1 MPNAISANNFLV
13 AGVPGLTP
21 LISAGRTAHLHSPG
35 QLDWM
40 QRRTKLLP
48 PSEGSRDLGSAC
60 CRRTDET
67 MGRGD
72 LVTQLAE
79 LAIQN
84 TASKIGSSALYGCP
98 SLPNSPIVQ
107 WEEAKTEYARDQ
119 SDVTKFKTVIYVW
132 SQTYSHRS
140 KTRPRGPARTS
151 WITNIVL
158 KFVLQKMIGHSF
170 LMENFLCI
178 VIEKHSQ

>member
-132 SQTYSHRS
+132 SLTYSHRS
-140 KTRPRGPARTS
+140 KTWPRGPAPRPS
-151 WITNIVL
+151 PDDRG
-158 KFVLQKMIGHSF
+158 MIYFCKEISYK
-170 LMENFLCI
+170 LENVKKKTFDN
-178 VIEKHSQ
+178 

>member
-1 MPNAISANNFLV
+1 MRFLPTIV
-13 AGVPGLTP
+13 CRQEYQDWRLWSLLGGPPSLY
-21 LISAGRTAHLHSPG
+21 SPG

-84 TASKIGSSALYGCP
+84 TASQIGSSALYGCP
-98 SLPNSPIVQ
+98 SLPNSPILQ
-107 WEEAKTEYARDQ
+107 WEETKTEYARDQ
-119 SDVTKFKTVIYVW
+119 SDVTKLKTVIYVW
-132 SQTYSHRS
+132 SPTYSHRS
-140 KTRPRGPARTS
+140 KTRPRGPAPVSGR
-151 WITNIVL
+151 
-158 KFVLQKMIGHSF
+158 QGDY
-170 LMENFLCI
+170 
-178 VIEKHSQ
+178 SQFG